1 MTKRNILKP
10 DSIRMMPI
18 GDIVPYE
25 NNPRSHDD
33 ISEIV
38 ESIKR
43 VGFRGSIWLDE
54 NNVIIAGHGRYLAA
68 KKLGMKDVPV
78 SIMSDLSEAEVK
90 YLRIKDNRASDSSAW
105 IEELLQTEI
114 MELHDMDFDVS
125 DLITDSP
132 EFGNL
137 EDMMESEVSEEYQ
150 EFLDK
155 FKAKHTTDDCF
166 TPPKIYDAVKEWVFK
181 EYGDKWTEIVRPFY
195 PGGDY
200 TKEDYPEGCLVLD
213 NPPFSIMS
221 EILQF
226 YNEKGIHYFLFANGL
241 TLFSPLRKNGKTNA
255 VVCAIRIVY
264 ENGADVNTSFMTDLG
279 EYKVRTAPDLFKT
292 LDDIQKEESEAVTK
306 YEYPPHVISA
316 GILSKDVRNGAD
328 IRIPRSSCEYISKLD
343 CDEQSIFGGGLII
356 SDESAENIR
365 SERER
370 LERERLERERIRAEE
385 REVRREARTNLVI
398 RKLSERERRQS
409 SKGSTPPAG
418 E

>member
-1 MTKRNILKP
+1 MTKRSILKP

-18 GDIVPYE
+18 GEIVPYE

-68 KKLGMKDVPV
+68 KKLGMRDVPV

-125 DLITDSP
+125 DLIADSP

-200 TKEDYPEGCLVLD
+200 TKEDYPDGCLVLD
-213 NPPFSIMS
+213 NPPFS
-221 EILQF
+221 
-226 YNEKGIHYFLFANGL
+226 
-241 TLFSPLRKNGKTNA
+241 
-255 VVCAIRIVY
+255 
-264 ENGADVNTSFMTDLG
+264 
-279 EYKVRTAPDLFKT
+279 
-292 LDDIQKEESEAVTK
+292 
-306 YEYPPHVISA
+306 
-316 GILSKDVRNGAD
+316 
-328 IRIPRSSCEYISKLD
+328 
-343 CDEQSIFGGGLII
+343 
-356 SDESAENIR
+356 
-365 SERER
+365 
-370 LERERLERERIRAEE
+370 
-385 REVRREARTNLVI
+385 
-398 RKLSERERRQS
+398 
-409 SKGSTPPAG
+409 
-418 E
+418 

>member
-213 NPPFSIMS
+213 NPPFSICS
-221 EILQF
+221 QILE
-226 YNEKGIHYFLFANGL
+226 YYHEKKIHYFLFAQNT
-241 TLFSPLRKNGKTNA
+241 TLFNYLSKDKTNA
-255 VVCAIRIVY
+255 IVCGGQIVY
-264 ENGADVNTSFMTDLG
+264 ENGADIPTSFLTDLG
-279 EYKVRTAPDLFKT
+279 EYKVRTAPDLFMR
-292 LDDIQKEESEAVTK
+292 IKELQEEDKPDQVRYA
-306 YEYPPHVISA
+306 YPPHITSA
-316 GILSKDVRNGAD
+316 ALLHKPTRWGAD
-328 IRIPRSSCEYISKLD
+328 IRIKRGECEFIRKLEED
-343 CDEQSIFGGGLII
+343 DECIFGGGVIM
-356 SDESAENIR
+356 SDSAA
-365 SERER
+365 ERMRVECER
-370 LERERLERERIRAEE
+370 VERPPI
-385 REVRREARTNLVI
+385 V
-398 RKLSERERRQS
+398 RKLSEREKAIIERLNAASR
-409 SKGSTPPAG
+409 
-418 E
+418 